1 MAIGDWWTD
10 APGLRGIFPSILQAA
25 SEHQTTAQ
33 VWQTIRDS
41 ADTASAAT
49 LSITLGREPTGLEIA
64 DASALMLKGVNIQT
78 VNHARAVAGEM
89 VAAHSNLT
97 VAGMYDQ
104 IDASMIATPPWSQTA
119 NAAGISTQYRIHVQR
134 DITVRGFTAINR
146 QEWASY
152 NLTGPIT
159 SVADALAQANA
170 LFRAARYNSNVD
182 INGILDYTIEAI

>member
-182 INGILDYTIEAI
+182 INDILDYTIEAI